1 MHKTVKQLLQYSFFL
16 GIGVFLTY
24 WQYNKMTAVQKDFF
38 VDSIKTANYIY
49 LIPVFIMAIISHIS
63 RSIRW
68 RYLMKPMGCT
78 PKLSD
83 TFAIV
88 MIGYLVNSLVPR
100 AGEIAK
106 CTLLGKKEDKPV
118 DKLIG
123 TVLIERAID
132 LLCYAAVIIVTV
144 ILQFDRIKVIATKL
158 FTTALEKGGMH
169 PLLKTFLYIIGII
182 LIIMVIKWLIHK
194 FRANIIIQKIKKILL
209 GVKDGF
215 QSIKKLENKKYFWF
229 HTIIIWVC
237 YLMQIFV
244 GFKAMS
250 FTQHLGIDAAFAV
263 LTMGTLAMIV
273 TPGGIGSFPI
283 AVATVLA
290 VYNIDEIAAESFGWV
305 MWGATTSIILVVG
318 IISFIWFEINK
329 NKKNEKPAIHQ
340 S

>member
-1 MHKTVKQLLQYSFFL
+1 MHKTVKQIFQYSFFL
-16 GIGVFLTY
+16 GIGIFLTY
-24 WQYNKMTAVQKDFF
+24 WQYNKMTVLQKDFF
-38 VDSIKTANYIY
+38 VESIKTANYIY

-68 RYLMKPMGCT
+68 QYLMKPMGAT
-78 PKLSD
+78 PKLSN
-83 TFAIV
+83 TFATV

-132 LLCYAAVIIVTV
+132 LLCYAAVIIITV

-158 FTTALEKGGMH
+158 YTTALEKEGMH
-169 PLLKTFLYIIGII
+169 PLLKATIYIIVIVLLI
-182 LIIMVIKWLIHK
+182 LFIKWLINK
-194 FRANIIIQKIKKILL
+194 FKKNTIIQKIKKVLL

-215 QSIKKLENKKYFWF
+215 QSIKKLENKKYFWL
-229 HTIIIWVC
+229 HTAIIWIC
-237 YLMQIFV
+237 YLMQIYV
-244 GFKAMS
+244 GFKAMV
-250 FTQHLGIDAAFAV
+250 FTQHLGVDAAFAV

-318 IISFIWFEINK
+318 LISFIWFEFNK
-329 NKKNEKPAIHQ
+329 NKKNEKPSIY
-340 S
+340 